1 MNKFHHFKYL
11 FVFSAVVVGFIG
23 FVLKGP
29 WTWALP
35 IYAYGLVPLVE
46 LLSKGSEENMTKAQ
60 EAVAKE
66 SVIYDLLVYAIVP
79 IQWALYIAFMF
90 AIQTPGL
97 AAYEIVGMIITTGI
111 GCAAF
116 GINVAHELGH
126 RHKWYEQWMSKAL
139 LLTSQYMHFFIE
151 HNRGHHAN
159 VSTENDPATSRYGE
173 VVFTFWFR
181 SIIGGYLS
189 AWKIESKRLKKAGK
203 PVLHWSNEMIFYAI
217 CQAAVLI
224 TVALVFNV
232 WVMLAALTAS
242 AIGFIL
248 LETVNYI
255 EHYGLLRHTSDD
267 RFKRVLPI
275 HSWNSNHPMGR
286 LLLFELSRHSDHH
299 YMASRPYQVLRNF
312 DDAPQMP
319 TGYPGMV
326 MLALVPPLWFAVM
339 NPRVKALREKYPEEL
354 RSMPVAA

>member
-1 MNKFHHFKYL
+1 MNNYHHLKYL
-11 FVFSAVVVGFIG
+11 FVFSVVIIGFLG
-23 FVLKGP
+23 FVLQGP

-35 IYAYGLVPLVE
+35 IYAYGLVPFVE
-46 LLSKGSEENMTKAQ
+46 MLSKGSVKNMTKAE

-66 SVIYDLLVYAIVP
+66 SKMYDLLIYAIVP
-79 IQWALYIAFMF
+79 IQWSLYIMFMF
-90 AIQTPGL
+90 AVQTPGL
-97 AAYEIVGMIITTGI
+97 APYEIAGMIISTGI

-159 VSTENDPATSRYGE
+159 VSTEKDPATSRYGE
-173 VVFTFWFR
+173 VVFVFWFR
-181 SIIGGYLS
+181 SVITGYVS

-203 PVLHWSNEMIFYAI
+203 PFLHWSNEMIFYVI

-224 TVALVFNV
+224 TVTLVFNV
-232 WVMLAALTAS
+232 WVMLGALAAST
-242 AIGFIL
+242 IGFIL

-255 EHYGLLRHTSDD
+255 EHYGLLRHTNEDK
-267 RFKRVLPI
+267 FKRVMPI

-299 YMASRPYQVLRNF
+299 FMASRPYQVLRNF
-312 DDAPQMP
+312 DDSPQMP

-354 RSMPVAA
+354 RSMPIAA

>member
-1 MNKFHHFKYL
+1 MNNYHHLKYL
-11 FVFSAVVVGFIG
+11 FVFSVVIIGFLG
-23 FVLKGP
+23 FVLQGP

-35 IYAYGLVPLVE
+35 IYAYGLVPFVE
-46 LLSKGSEENMTKAQ
+46 MLSKGSVKNMTKAE

-66 SVIYDLLVYAIVP
+66 SKMYDLLIYAIVP
-79 IQWALYIAFMF
+79 IQWSLYIMFMF
-90 AIQTPGL
+90 AVQTPGL
-97 AAYEIVGMIITTGI
+97 APYEIAGMIISTGI

-159 VSTENDPATSRYGE
+159 VSTEKDPATSRYGE
-173 VVFTFWFR
+173 VVFVFWFR
-181 SIIGGYLS
+181 SVITGYVS

-203 PVLHWSNEMIFYAI
+203 PFLHWSNEMIFYVI

-224 TVALVFNV
+224 TVTLVFNV
-232 WVMLAALTAS
+232 WVMLASLAAS
-242 AIGFIL
+242 TIGFIL

-255 EHYGLLRHTSDD
+255 EHYGLLRHTNEDK
-267 RFKRVLPI
+267 FKRVMPI

-299 YMASRPYQVLRNF
+299 FMASRPYQVLRNF
-312 DDAPQMP
+312 DDSPQMP

-354 RSMPVAA
+354 RSMPIAA